1 MIERSRTTRA
11 LHPTVDPTPTTVE
24 EQWSDFRWSMVDG
37 VLHPFAYNLVNVDT
51 GEKLSWLEVHS
62 ITVNADLNTGFFR
75 KPD

>member
-1 MIERSRTTRA
+1 MERFS
-11 LHPTVDPTPTTVE
+11 V
-24 EQWSDFRWSMVDG
+24 VDG